1 MTAADPPVLPPTAGS
16 LTEEERPQVAQALT
30 IELGLLTAALG
41 SVWSASLMRTSIFLG
56 VLSAAG
62 VALGFAVQGSSDT
75 FLAFAMVVVPIV
87 FLLGLATFVRTVE
100 LQREAIVYI
109 TGMNRI
115 RRFFQDSAPASK
127 PYYVLP
133 AYDDEPGVYRSQGT
147 GIHLRPPRFRL
158 AFAVVQ
164 MQGIVA
170 VVCGLLAAAIGW
182 VATSGAGSTTA
193 WIVAAVAFM
202 ATIAIL
208 FRYWLRAIAG
218 IYSSIRPISPTPP
231 DEIGA
236 PI

>member
-1 MTAADPPVLPPTAGS
+1 VG
-16 LTEEERPQVAQALT
+16 QALT
-30 IELGLLTAALG
+30 IEYGLLTAALG

-62 VALGFAVQGSSDT
+62 VALGFAVQSSFDT
-75 FLAFAMVVVPIV
+75 FLAFAMIVVPIV
-87 FLLGLATFVRTVE
+87 LMLGLATFVRTVE
-100 LQREAIVYI
+100 LQRESIVYI

-115 RRFFQDSAPASK
+115 RHFFQESAPASK

-133 AYDDEPGVYRSQGT
+133 AHDDEPAIYRSQGT

-158 AFAVVQ
+158 VLAVVQ

-182 VATSGAGSTTA
+182 VAASGAGVTAA
-193 WIVAAVAFM
+193 WIIAVVSFV
-202 ATIAIL
+202 ATIVIL
-208 FRYWLRAIAG
+208 FRYWLRAIGG
-218 IYSSIRPISPTPP
+218 IYASIRPISPTPP